1 MSSQLYCLRWAVVW
15 TWHLH
20 LYKQKRA
27 ATVCNGNKHVFFPRV
42 ACYAQLFICFSRR
55 PNLYIYATKC
65 DINTRMC
72 ARLVYYNV
80 PWSQNQLSVL
90 AFESFARRSYLI
102 CNNTKRHNGRNK
114 MSSTK
119 RKKFRIKKKKRIN
132 FHIVMSTLCNL
143 QFQLIQFYI
152 FDARYYLNELIVN
165 ERGRG
170 EKLHNIEIMNCQAT
184 IIPMRLADKG
194 SLHNVRR
201 RQNRSAPLDSSR
213 VLAKR

>member
-27 ATVCNGNKHVFFPRV
+27 ATVCNGNKHIFFPRV
-42 ACYAQLFICFSRR
+42 ACYARLFICFSQR

-65 DINTRMC
+65 GINTCMR

-90 AFESFARRSYLI
+90 PFESFARRSYLM
-102 CNNTKRHNGRNK
+102 CNNAKRHNGENK

-119 RKKFRIKKKKRIN
+119 GCSGKKFRKKRKENYFSHRHVNAIATQFPISIN
-132 FHIVMSTLCNL
+132 AVLYL
-143 QFQLIQFYI
+143 R
-152 FDARYYLNELIVN
+152 RYYLNELIAN
-165 ERGRG
+165 EREGG
-170 EKLHNIEIMNCQAT
+170 KNCT
-184 IIPMRLADKG
+184 ISK
-194 SLHNVRR
+194 
-201 RQNRSAPLDSSR
+201 
-213 VLAKR
+213 